1 MLSQKPMKSNREN
14 LPVHDFIDYSEAEGI
29 PFGVYEFGQLSP
41 NAQASFPHRH
51 LFYAIQ
57 HIKGGEGTHII
68 DFEPYSIEPNS
79 LYFISPSQ
87 THFWQSSSPLDGS
100 VVVFNE
106 DFILA
111 SPSEQGLIYELDFF
125 HRVVGS
131 PHLVLSRD
139 QGRSINQIIRHMEKE
154 YRSNAYGR
162 ILTLRSYLRILLIR
176 IQRMFETDRVKNNS
190 VKRSPLVNNFKKM
203 VSEYFLTQRSISSY
217 ADELGVSEAHLYDI
231 VNKIAGVTPGQI
243 IRNEISLEA
252 KRQLAHT
259 DLTIAEICYKLNFE
273 DPSYF
278 GRFFKREIGM
288 SPKSFRLHIREKY
301 HNFQV

>member
-1 MLSQKPMKSNREN
+1 MKSNKEN
-14 LPVHDFIDYSEAEGI
+14 LPVHDFVDYSEAEGI
-29 PFGVYEFGQLSP
+29 PFGVYEFRRLSP
-41 NAQASFPHRH
+41 NAQAFFPHRH

-57 HIKGGEGTHII
+57 HIEGGEGTHII
-68 DFEPYSIEPNS
+68 DFEPYSIKPNS

-87 THFWQSSSPLDGS
+87 MHFWQLSSPLDGS

-106 DFILA
+106 DFILS

-125 HRVVGS
+125 HNVAGS
-131 PHLVLSRD
+131 PHLILSRD
-139 QGRSINQIIRHMEKE
+139 QGRSINQIIQHMEKE
-154 YRSNAYGR
+154 CRSNAYGR
-162 ILTLRSYLRILLIR
+162 LLILRSYLRILLIR
-176 IQRMFETDRVKNNS
+176 IQQMFETDRVKNDS

-203 VSEYFLTQRSISSY
+203 VSEHFLTQRSISSY

-243 IRNEISLEA
+243 IWNEISLEA

-278 GRFFKREIGM
+278 SRFFRRETGM
-288 SPKSFRLHIREKY
+288 SPKSFRSHIREKY
-301 HNFQV
+301 HNFQG